1 VKNSQRGRGIIF
13 QYRMVGAHMS
23 SLKNSKI
30 VVVGAGHVGES
41 VAFSL
46 MLKEVASELVMIDVD
61 AERAEGSVFDMEDAT
76 AFYSE
81 TTVRTGSYQECENAD
96 IIIVTAGIARKP
108 GQTRLDLA
116 KTNASI
122 VRSITT
128 NIMEYAKNPIILV
141 VSNPVDVMTAVIQE
155 ASKLPVGRVI
165 GTGTMLD
172 TARLR
177 RLISEECEVAVTDV
191 NAYVLGE
198 HGDTQ
203 VAVWSRATIG
213 GENLK
218 GYFECINKDLDFEEL
233 AKTAKTSGATI
244 IKKKGATFLGIAM
257 CAARICEIIMRNEHA
272 ILPVAHVLDA
282 SYGEWQGAAI
292 SLPSVIGKDGIVRTI
307 NIKLSEE
314 EKKAMDHSAK
324 TLKAFKDDVI
334 G

>member
-1 VKNSQRGRGIIF
+1 
-13 QYRMVGAHMS
+13 MS
-23 SLKNSKI
+23 SLKHSKI
-30 VVVGAGHVGES
+30 VIVGAGNVGES

-61 AERAEGSVFDMEDAT
+61 AERAEGSAFDMEDAT

-81 TTVRTGSYQECENAD
+81 TTVRTGSYEECQNAD
-96 IIIVTAGIARKP
+96 IIIITAGIARKP

-116 KTNASI
+116 KTNVSI
-122 VRSITT
+122 VRDITK
-128 NIMEYAKNPIILV
+128 NIMKHAENPIVLV
-141 VSNPVDVMTAVIQE
+141 ISNPVDVMTCVVQE
-155 ASKLPVGRVI
+155 TSGLPSERVI
-165 GTGTMLD
+165 GTGTTLD

-177 RLISEECEVAVTDV
+177 RLISEACQVAVTDV

-203 VAVWSRATIG
+203 VPIWSRATVG
-213 GENLK
+213 GENIK
-218 GYFECINKDLDFEEL
+218 SYFKYIDKEVDLDEL
-233 AKTAKTSGATI
+233 AQTAKTSGATI

-272 ILPVAHVLDA
+272 VLPVAHVLDE

-307 NIKLSEE
+307 NIKLSDEE
-314 EKKAMDHSAK
+314 RAAMDHSAK
-324 TLKAFKDDVI
+324 TLKGFKADVI

>member
-1 VKNSQRGRGIIF
+1 
-13 QYRMVGAHMS
+13 MS

-30 VVVGAGHVGES
+30 VIVGAGNVGES

-61 AERAEGSVFDMEDAT
+61 AERAEGSAFDMEDAT

-81 TTVRTGSYQECENAD
+81 TTVRTGSYEECRNAD
-96 IIIVTAGIARKP
+96 IIIITAGIARKP

-116 KTNASI
+116 KTNVSI
-122 VRSITT
+122 VKDITK
-128 NIMEYAKNPIILV
+128 NIMKHADNPIVLV
-141 VSNPVDVMTAVIQE
+141 ISNPVDVMTCVVQE
-155 ASKLPVGRVI
+155 TSGLPAHRVI
-165 GTGTMLD
+165 GTGTTLD

-177 RLISEECEVAVTDV
+177 RLISEECQVAVTDV

-203 VAVWSRATIG
+203 VAIWSRATVG

-218 GYFECINKDLDFEEL
+218 SYFEFINKDIDLDEL

-257 CAARICEIIMRNEHA
+257 CAARICEIVMRNEHA
-272 ILPVAHVLDA
+272 VLPVAHVLDE
-282 SYGEWQGAAI
+282 SYGDWQGAAI

-307 NIKLSEE
+307 NIKLSNEE
-314 EKKAMDHSAK
+314 RAAMDLSAK
-324 TLKAFKDDVI
+324 TLREFKEDVI

>member
-1 VKNSQRGRGIIF
+1 
-13 QYRMVGAHMS
+13 MS

-30 VVVGAGHVGES
+30 VIVGAGNVGES

-61 AERAEGSVFDMEDAT
+61 AERAEGSAFDMEDAT

-81 TTVRTGSYQECENAD
+81 TTVRTGSYKECENAD
-96 IIIVTAGIARKP
+96 IIIITAGIARKP

-116 KTNASI
+116 KTNVSI
-122 VRSITT
+122 VSEITK
-128 NIMEYAKNPIILV
+128 NIMKHADNPIMLV
-141 VSNPVDVMTAVIQE
+141 ISNPVDVMTSLVQE
-155 ASKLPVGRVI
+155 VSGLPAERVI
-165 GTGTMLD
+165 GTGTTLD

-177 RLISEECEVAVTDV
+177 RLISEECQVAVTDV

-203 VAVWSRATIG
+203 VAIWSRATVG

-218 GYFECINKDLDFEEL
+218 SYFQYIDKEIDLDEI

-272 ILPVAHVLDA
+272 VLPVAHVLDE
-282 SYGEWQGAAI
+282 SYGEWAGAAI

-307 NIKLSEE
+307 NIKLSDEE
-314 EKKAMDHSAK
+314 RAAMDVSAQ
-324 TLKAFKDDVI
+324 TLKKFKADVV

>member
-1 VKNSQRGRGIIF
+1 
-13 QYRMVGAHMS
+13 MA

-30 VVVGAGHVGES
+30 VIVGAGHVGES
-41 VAFSL
+41 IAFSL
-46 MLKEVASELVMIDVD
+46 ILKEVASELVMIDVN

-81 TTVRTGSYQECENAD
+81 TTVRAGSYEECTDAD
-96 IIIVTAGIARKP
+96 IIIITAGIARKP

-122 VRSITT
+122 VSDITKSI
-128 NIMEYAKNPIILV
+128 MKYAKDPIVLV
-141 VSNPVDVMTAVIQE
+141 VSNPVDIMTCVVQE
-155 ASKLPVGRVI
+155 VSGLSPKRVI
-165 GTGTMLD
+165 STGTTLD

-177 RLISEECEVAVTDV
+177 RLVSEECEVAITDI
-191 NAYVLGE
+191 NAYTLGE

-203 VAVWSRATIG
+203 VAIWSCATVG

-218 GYFECINKDLDFEEL
+218 SYFEFMGKSIDLDEI

-257 CAARICEIIMRNEHA
+257 CAARICEIIMRNEQA
-272 ILPVAHVLDA
+272 VLPVGHVLDE
-282 SYGEWQGAAI
+282 SYGEWAGAAI

-307 NIKLSEE
+307 NIKLSDE
-314 EKKAMDHSAK
+314 EKAAMDHSAK
-324 TLKAFKDDVI
+324 TLREFKADVI

>member
-1 VKNSQRGRGIIF
+1 
-13 QYRMVGAHMS
+13 MA

-30 VVVGAGHVGES
+30 VIVGAGHVGES
-41 VAFSL
+41 IAFSL
-46 MLKEVASELVMIDVD
+46 ILKEVASELVMIDVN

-81 TTVRTGSYQECENAD
+81 TTVRAGSYEECTDAD
-96 IIIVTAGIARKP
+96 IIIITAGIARKP

-122 VRSITT
+122 VSDITKSI
-128 NIMEYAKNPIILV
+128 MKYAKDPIVLV
-141 VSNPVDVMTAVIQE
+141 VSNPVDIMTCVVQE
-155 ASKLPVGRVI
+155 VSGLSPKRVI
-165 GTGTMLD
+165 STGTTLD

-177 RLISEECEVAVTDV
+177 RLVSEECEVAITDI
-191 NAYVLGE
+191 NAYTLGE

-203 VAVWSRATIG
+203 VAIWSCATVG

-218 GYFECINKDLDFEEL
+218 SYFEFMGKSIDLDEI

-257 CAARICEIIMRNEHA
+257 CAARICEIIMRNEQA
-272 ILPVAHVLDA
+272 VLPVGHVLDE
-282 SYGEWQGAAI
+282 SYGEWAGAAI

-307 NIKLSEE
+307 NIKLSDEE
-314 EKKAMDHSAK
+314 RAAMDHSAK
-324 TLKAFKDDVI
+324 TLKTFKADVI

>member
-1 VKNSQRGRGIIF
+1 
-13 QYRMVGAHMS
+13 MS

-30 VVVGAGHVGES
+30 VVVGAGNVGES

-46 MLKEVASELVMIDVD
+46 MLKGVSSELVMIDVD
-61 AERAEGSVFDMEDAT
+61 AERAEGSAFDMEDAT

-81 TTVRTGSYQECENAD
+81 TTVRTGSYEECKNAD
-96 IIIVTAGIARKP
+96 IIIITAGIARKP

-116 KTNASI
+116 KTNVSI
-122 VRSITT
+122 VKDITK
-128 NIMEYAKNPIILV
+128 NIMKHADNPIVLV
-141 VSNPVDVMTAVIQE
+141 ISNPVDVMTCVVQE
-155 ASKLPVGRVI
+155 ASGLPSERVI
-165 GTGTMLD
+165 GTGTTLD

-177 RLISEECEVAVTDV
+177 RLISEECQVAVTDV

-203 VAVWSRATIG
+203 VAIWSRATVG

-218 GYFECINKDLDFEEL
+218 SYFKYIDKEIDLDEI

-272 ILPVAHVLDA
+272 VLPVAHVLDS

-307 NIKLSEE
+307 NIKLSDEE
-314 EKKAMDHSAK
+314 RAAMDHSAK
-324 TLKAFKDDVI
+324 TLKQFKEDVI